1 MPLYAR
7 YSDLL
12 SGDTVTVTAGSEDS
26 AYPRTN
32 IIDRLSRTVGK
43 FTGTTGTYRRTFGA
57 AKTVEAVVFVNTN
70 ATAITLSNADGL
82 SEAITIPATPEDGH
96 RLDPWI
102 DLRGSPIA
110 NTSAQWNAALTG
122 PTGVGLGEFLLIETL
137 REIQV
142 LWTPEPVEDEAHP
155 VSHQETD
162 YGVDLDYGMGVR
174 QRAGSLSVRGEATR
188 ADLLSLT
195 RDARGRL
202 RSWVFI
208 PNEDR
213 DDALFVTLSQ
223 DHVRIVPIAPSASGF
238 ATEMSDATITIKEQ
252 QKGLA
257 L

>member
-12 SGDTVTVTAGSEDS
+12 SGDTVSVIAGTEDT
-26 AYPRTN
+26 AYPKAN
-32 IIDRLSRTVGK
+32 IVDRLSRTVGK
-43 FTGTTGTYRRTFGA
+43 FSGTSGTYRRTFGG
-57 AKTVEAVVFVNTN
+57 AKTVEAAVFVNTN
-70 ATAITLSNADGL
+70 ATAITLTNADGL

-102 DLRGSPIA
+102 DLRGSPA
-110 NTSAQWNAALTG
+110 PSSAQWNVALTG
-122 PTGVGLGEFLLIETL
+122 PSGVGLGEFLLVETL
-137 REIQV
+137 RDIEV
-142 LWTPEPVEDEAHP
+142 LWTPSPDEHEVHP

-174 QRAGSLSVRGEATR
+174 QRSGALSVRGEGTR
-188 ADLLSLT
+188 EQILSLT

-202 RSWVFI
+202 RAWVFI

-213 DDALFVTLSQ
+213 NDALFVTLAQ
-223 DHVRIVPIAPSASGF
+223 DDVTIVPISFGTTF
-238 ATEMSDATITIKEQ
+238 ATEFSDSTITIKEQ